1 MAEFTKS
8 NNEGSNEEI
17 PCTERECTTGSGFC
31 WKFDCGKCAK
41 DKDGEL
47 FHCTNPVEA
56 EVLVMEDLDAL
67 DWTNMKGQR
76 RLKRLLFP
84 NNRRPSN
91 RMVFRLMR
99 IPVLGGRGGRLGGES
114 NNSWRARIKQ
124 ELLAMAAQDAHVGLE
139 DEKHNT
145 KYAIQPREFVQL
157 TPISDGHVG
166 GNYEQLLRAAHDLG
180 EEIFDFHIHFYE
192 ANDPTHWSIVM
203 RTLDNNGVNRE
214 YHIDWRGWWGQNFMG
229 SGNPIRRPWGRPDPR
244 RFLRDA
250 MEALA
255 NHVGTS
261 INTQIG
267 NATRPRYS
275 KDHGGGGGGGG
286 GGKYG
291 GGGDDGGGK
300 YGGGG
305 DDGGGKY
312 GGGGDDGGIK
322 GGYYT
327 HHRKRR
333 AKKKKTRRRSKRRR
347 KRKTRRKRRRRRR
360 RTRRH

>member
-1 MAEFTKS
+1 
-8 NNEGSNEEI
+8 
-17 PCTERECTTGSGFC
+17 
-31 WKFDCGKCAK
+31 
-41 DKDGEL
+41 
-47 FHCTNPVEA
+47 
-56 EVLVMEDLDAL
+56 
-67 DWTNMKGQR
+67 
-76 RLKRLLFP
+76 
-84 NNRRPSN
+84 
-91 RMVFRLMR
+91 
-99 IPVLGGRGGRLGGES
+99 
-114 NNSWRARIKQ
+114 
-124 ELLAMAAQDAHVGLE
+124 MAAQDEARWIGEMRNIILSMQ
-139 DEKHNT
+139 
-145 KYAIQPREFVQL
+145 YSQREFVQL
-157 TPISDGHVG
+157 TPISDDGHVG

-203 RTLDNNGVNRE
+203 RTVRQQWCEPRISYRLQPEKLVGTE
-214 YHIDWRGWWGQNFMG
+214 FYGH
-229 SGNPIRRPWGRPDPR
+229 GNPIRRPWVPIRTQRQDFCG
-244 RFLRDA
+244 DA

-261 INTQIG
+261 INTQLG

-347 KRKTRRKRRRRRR
+347 KRKTRRKRKRQ
-360 RTRRH
+360 